1 MQERN
6 KPTEQELLD
15 EAGAHYVAS
24 TFIIG
29 HSHLTNQVELK
40 RAADLQE
47 SSKKFLSERGYEPEK
62 YDFKEPEAGTP
73 QFLIQLTGKD
83 ARIPNYSEGIY
94 WVVRATRIS
103 GVLKQ
108 YYPIFFSSPRP

>member
-15 EAGAHYVAS
+15 EACAHYVAS

-29 HSHLTNQVELK
+29 HPQMTNQVELK
-40 RAADLQE
+40 RAATLQG
-47 SSKKFLSERGYEPEK
+47 SSKKFLCERGYEPEK
-62 YDFKEPEAGTP
+62 YDFKEPDAGTP
-73 QFLIQLTGKD
+73 DFLIQLTGKD

-94 WVVRATRIS
+94 WIVRATRIS
-103 GVLKQ
+103 GVLQQ
-108 YYPIFFSSPRP
+108 YYPIFYSNPRP